1 MKLFFILSLI
11 ININSCFISNP
22 TILNN
27 KKLITLR
34 ENKHL
39 NKDILGKN
47 RLLLPIKA
55 IADFNSH
62 HLCEFLTPIKIN
74 HGEKIVKSI
83 TEFLPTADGIAPHV
97 LYANEYMINVLLNN
111 DNIPMHIKKELILN
125 VIKISLFGDS
135 VGSHM
140 LHMYYDLVKCLL

>member
-1 MKLFFILSLI
+1 MKLFFILLLI
-11 ININSCFISNP
+11 ININTCFISNYN
-22 TILNN
+22 ILNN
-27 KKLITLR
+27 KKLITSK
-34 ENKHL
+34 ENKYL

-55 IADFNSH
+55 SADFNSH

-83 TEFLPTADGIAPHV
+83 TNFLPTADGIAPHV
-97 LYANEYMINVLLNN
+97 LHANEYMINVLLNN

>member
-39 NKDILGKN
+39 NDGILGKN

-55 IADFNSH
+55 IADFNSENF
-62 HLCEFLTPIKIN
+62 CEFLTPIKIN

-97 LYANEYMINVLLNN
+97 LHANEYMINVLLNN